1 MVHAPIANPQ
11 AANKFHTTP
20 GIRHSS
26 MPRGNDSPASAS
38 ADQSHP
44 RRQQHSADGRGNGLN
59 PAQDEVQVWETT
71 SLGNNKLAK
80 SVSTIK
86 HENLLGRLPP
96 IWSSSNARLCLRCAL
111 IPVLLAC
118 YTQCVAKT
126 R

>member
-20 GIRHSS
+20 GIRHAS
-26 MPRGNDSPASAS
+26 MPRGNCSPASAS
-38 ADQSHP
+38 SDQSHP
-44 RRQQHSADGRGNGLN
+44 RQQQHSVDGRGNGLN
-59 PAQDEVQVWETT
+59 PAQDEVRVWKQ

-96 IWSSSNARLCLRCAL
+96 IWSSSSARLCLRCAL
-111 IPVLLAC
+111 IVVLLAC
-118 YTQCVAKT
+118 HT
-126 R
+126 